1 LKAMVQFAGL
11 LIVVIQGPR
20 IVRFHYSRRYS
31 LSGFL
36 CTDQSPGVV
45 SLAIV
50 NCSLVLAFLWF
61 LFVLPQFALL
71 PD

>member
-1 LKAMVQFAGL
+1 VKKFSFGVLLLVQN
-11 LIVVIQGPR
+11 
-20 IVRFHYSRRYS
+20 S
-31 LSGFL
+31 
-36 CTDQSPGVV
+36 GVV

-50 NCSLVLAFLWF
+50 NCFLVLSFHLS

>member
-1 LKAMVQFAGL
+1 
-11 LIVVIQGPR
+11 
-20 IVRFHYSRRYS
+20 
-31 LSGFL
+31 
-36 CTDQSPGVV
+36 VV